1 MIHFVSDSSSP
12 IKDHIAQQQ
21 QQQSYPSDH
30 GIQKRP
36 RGRSAQKS
44 RNSEKAKRKK
54 STELLR
60 QRKSH
65 PWVVPT
71 AASAATGGVSET
83 VAVRVSGSVGSD
95 REMGDR

>member
-12 IKDHIAQQQ
+12 IKAHIAQQQ
-21 QQQSYPSDH
+21 QQQSYPSHH

-54 STELLR
+54 STEL
-60 QRKSH
+60 
-65 PWVVPT
+65 
-71 AASAATGGVSET
+71 
-83 VAVRVSGSVGSD
+83 
-95 REMGDR
+95 

>member
-12 IKDHIAQQQ
+12 IKAHIAQ

-54 STELLR
+54 STEGRERVTRGWCQQPPRRPQEECLKPL
-60 QRKSH
+60 
-65 PWVVPT
+65 P
-71 AASAATGGVSET
+71 SA
-83 VAVRVSGSVGSD
+83 
-95 REMGDR
+95 

>member
-1 MIHFVSDSSSP
+1 MMHFFSDSSSP
-12 IKDHIAQQQ
+12 IKAHIAQQQ

-44 RNSEKAKRKK
+44 RNSEKGEEEEEHG
-54 STELLR
+54 TLR

-71 AASAATGGVSET
+71 AASAATAGVPET

>member
-12 IKDHIAQQQ
+12 IKAHIA

-30 GIQKRP
+30 EIQKRP

-54 STELLR
+54 STEL
-60 QRKSH
+60 
-65 PWVVPT
+65 
-71 AASAATGGVSET
+71 
-83 VAVRVSGSVGSD
+83 
-95 REMGDR
+95 

>member
-12 IKDHIAQQQ
+12 IKAHMQQ

-44 RNSEKAKRKK
+44 QNSEKAKRKK
-54 STELLR
+54 STEL
-60 QRKSH
+60 
-65 PWVVPT
+65 
-71 AASAATGGVSET
+71 
-83 VAVRVSGSVGSD
+83 
-95 REMGDR
+95 